1 MFRKNYEK
9 IVKNVLSKIQNL
21 KKEWKPQKI
30 IHSVHER
37 VSVTPCVTP
46 GYPLVTP
53 QAGEELRRIEEKNEI
68 QDR

>member
-37 VSVTPCVTP
+37 VTP

-53 QAGEELRRIEEKNEI
+53 QAGEELRRIKEKNEI
-68 QDR
+68 RDRQSL